1 MKMTLPTELP
11 DFKDMA
17 NQTGK
22 CPGYRVRVWHD
33 GETIGLALMAVD
45 SEDPL
50 DEYGIA
56 LNRDQAV
63 SLRDALQEA
72 IASCGGQ

>member
-1 MKMTLPTELP
+1 MKITFATELP

-17 NQTGK
+17 NRTGR

-33 GETIGLALMAVD
+33 GETIGLALMSVD
-45 SEDPL
+45 SDDPL
-50 DEYGIA
+50 EEYGIA
-56 LNRDQAV
+56 MNPDQAIG
-63 SLRDALQEA
+63 LRDALHEA